1 MGANAHNSYDKLLN
15 NIAKMKWFT
24 PEEIVKN
31 ANLSVTS
38 EELIGYTLKA
48 ENEQTI
54 EERFQKLGLLFDR
67 TRWQAKKPYLALL
80 SPTKAKKTP
89 VTEPSTSANHSDSI
103 DDEDLVES
111 DEENALSETE
121 ELSNQQSEQPEEPY
135 IFEKCTVEL
144 HLTFKPDDGHPDGRI
159 VIISASSHGDFP
171 VSEKIRESSLGEL
184 PSPLKELLEELVADF
199 PNRQVRRQIANTR
212 NQKRNKPKNEASNTS
227 TATTSTESKS
237 TGTQLTLF
245 GI

>member
-1 MGANAHNSYDKLLN
+1 
-15 NIAKMKWFT
+15 
-24 PEEIVKN
+24 
-31 ANLSVTS
+31 
-38 EELIGYTLKA
+38 
-48 ENEQTI
+48 
-54 EERFQKLGLLFDR
+54 LGLLFDR

-80 SPTKAKKTP
+80 SPTKAKKTI
-89 VTEPSTSANHSDSI
+89 VIEPSTSANDSDSI
-103 DDEDLVES
+103 DGEDLAES

-121 ELSNQQSEQPEEPY
+121 ESSNQQSEQPEEPY
-135 IFEKCTVEL
+135 IFEECTVEL

-171 VSEKIRESSLGEL
+171 VSEKIRESFLGEL

-212 NQKRNKPKNEASNTS
+212 SQKRNKPKNEASNTT

>member
-1 MGANAHNSYDKLLN
+1 
-15 NIAKMKWFT
+15 MKWFT
-24 PEEIVKN
+24 PEEIVTT
-31 ANLSVTS
+31 ANLLVTS
-38 EELIGYTLKA
+38 EELIDYTLKS
-48 ENEQTI
+48 EDEETI

-80 SPTKAKKTP
+80 SPTKAKKTT
-89 VTEPSTSANHSDSI
+89 VIEPSTSATDSDSK
-103 DDEDLVES
+103 DDENLVES

-121 ELSNQQSEQPEEPY
+121 ELSNQQSEQQEEPY
-135 IFEKCTVEL
+135 IFEECTVEL

-212 NQKRNKPKNEASNTS
+212 SQKRNKLKNEASNTT
-227 TATTSTESKS
+227 TATTSTELKS